1 MRQQVADPSTGV
13 RARYRAWRPVV
24 PGEASNR
31 LGLAVVAIGLVVF
44 FSLRSSTF
52 FTTENGLTIAMA
64 MTSVLIVGIG
74 TAALL
79 ISGNVDVSIGSM
91 YALVAV
97 GVAQVAVTTGSTL
110 AAVIAGPLFGAVL
123 GGLNGVLVRIMKLSP
138 LIVTIGTLA
147 VFQGLAFVLSDGVPV
162 FGFPSSFLELGRAG
176 FGDLTVPIIVAL
188 VTFVMGAFWLV
199 RTRTGLRVYAIG
211 GDERAAALNGV
222 AVSRTV
228 IGLFALNGLLVGIAA
243 VLLAARLGSVSP
255 QFGTQFVFDVLT
267 AVILGGVAFS
277 GGAGRPIGVFIGVAT
292 IGILTSGLLFVGLAD
307 YWQQIAKGSVLLLA
321 LAADQV
327 LQRVRDAGGWRQW
340 LSRQAFVRSE
350 EAHPAG
356 RRIAAEGGRVGTGR
370 FERLQRA
377 TPSVE
382 DRPVVLEASGLT
394 RHFGAVHALRDAS
407 ISVRAGEVL
416 CLLGDN
422 GAGKSTLIKILSG
435 AVRPDGGE
443 IRLDGKEVDL
453 SSPRAARDAGI
464 ETVYQDLA
472 LCPPLS
478 VAHNL
483 VLGKEPTRKLLGLIP
498 IRDEGAA
505 EAIARRRL
513 AELGIALRDY
523 RVAAQRLSGGQ
534 RQAVAIARAVH
545 DDVRVMILDEPTAAL
560 GVTQT
565 RSVLELVRSVADRG
579 TAVILITH
587 DIETVLAV
595 ADRVIVLRLGSIAHE
610 GPVEGLDEIA
620 LVQLM
625 AGLEVERPG
634 AGDDAGA
641 PGRVDQPALPRR

>member
-1 MRQQVADPSTGV
+1 
-13 RARYRAWRPVV
+13 V

-31 LGLAVVAIGLVVF
+31 LGLAVVAVGLVVF
-44 FSLRSSTF
+44 FSLQSSTF
-52 FTTENGLTIAMA
+52 FTTANGLTIALA
-64 MTSVLIVGIG
+64 MTSILIVAVGSG
-74 TAALL
+74 ALL

-97 GVAQVAVTTGSTL
+97 SVAQVAVTTDSTL
-110 AAVIAGPLFGAVL
+110 AAVVAGPLFGAVL
-123 GGLNGVLVRIMKLSP
+123 GAFNGVLVRLMKISP

-147 VFQGLAFVLSDGVPV
+147 VFQGLAFVISDGVPV
-162 FGFPSSFLELGRAG
+162 YGFPSSFLEIGRAG
-176 FGDLTVPIIVAL
+176 FGDLTVPIIVAAL
-188 VTFVMGAFWLV
+188 IFAVGSFWLV

-222 AVSRTV
+222 AVGRTV
-228 IGLFALNGLLVGIAA
+228 IGLFALNGFLVGVAA

-255 QFGTQFVFDVLT
+255 QFGSQFIFDVLT

-277 GGAGRPIGVFIGVAT
+277 GGAGRPMGVFIGVAT
-292 IGILTSGLLFVGLAD
+292 IGILSAGLLFVGLED
-307 YWQQIAKGSVLLLA
+307 FWQQIAKGSVLLLA
-321 LAADQV
+321 LGADQI
-327 LQRVRDAGGWRQW
+327 LQQVREAGGWRQW
-340 LSRQAFVRSE
+340 LSRRAPARSDE
-350 EAHPAG
+350 TPPGGRAG
-356 RRIAAEGGRVGTGR
+356 RAPR
-370 FERLQRA
+370 FRPPSERLERLARRA
-377 TPSVE
+377 RSSDE
-382 DRPVVLEASGLT
+382 RPVVLEAIGLT
-394 RHFGAVHALRDAS
+394 RHFGAVRALDDAS

-435 AVRPDGGE
+435 AVRADGGE
-443 IRLDGKEVDL
+443 LRLDGRAVDL
-453 SSPRAARDAGI
+453 TTPRAAREAGI

-483 VLGKEPTRKLLGLIP
+483 ILGNEPVRKLLGVIP
-498 IRDEGAA
+498 IRDERAA

-513 AELGIALRDY
+513 AELGIALSDY
-523 RVAAQRLSGGQ
+523 RLAAQRLSGGQ

-560 GVTQT
+560 GVSQT

-595 ADRVIVLRLGSIAHE
+595 ADRVVVLRLGSIVHD
-610 GPVEGLDEIA
+610 GPIDGLDELTIIH
-620 LVQLM
+620 LM
-625 AGLEVERPG
+625 AGLEVDVPAAGSGPPSSASNG
-634 AGDDAGA
+634 AGGSGA
-641 PGRVDQPALPRR
+641 AATADETVAQR